1 MLQVCFNVYSSHSAA
16 SEKPSEKP
24 QGPEEEEGRGGG
36 VTSPTS
42 DDELKTHADRVKEQ
56 GDQLEEVKAQVWRS
70 EWDLTHYVTCM
81 PRPTLHY

>member
-1 MLQVCFNVYSSHSAA
+1 MCLYHSAA

-24 QGPEEEEGRGGG
+24 QGPEEKEGRGGG

-56 GDQLEEVKAQVWRS
+56 GDQLEEVKTQV
-70 EWDLTHYVTCM
+70 
-81 PRPTLHY
+81 